1 MGSGGYVSQAD
12 YTGKSP
18 AKKGVFMNYEEF
30 YKEYSELAERLK
42 EQIATQQ
49 RLLKRINK
57 SAEKGD
63 LRAAAREL
71 PAARAIIADCDRST
85 AALAERIESADMRAY
100 LESGDFA
107 RQLTELCME
116 RRIDIKGEDNTYEVF
131 PYRLKIDPQNGEL
144 LINKRKAAGLRPRA
158 IVDLLEKERD
168 KLLSAPFNPAKYA
181 AELAAAYDIAVL
193 VGAKGK
199 KPTPGIDVYLTT
211 IYKFLTPMGR
221 FRREYDMQS
230 YALDVARLYTAGF
243 DEAGDGR
250 RFQFGPGR
258 NNNKAIRIV
267 DAAGNERFLV
277 TIRFFSE

>member
-1 MGSGGYVSQAD
+1 
-12 YTGKSP
+12 
-18 AKKGVFMNYEEF
+18 MNYEEF
-30 YKEYSELAERLK
+30 YREYTELADRLK

-57 SAEKGD
+57 GVEKGD
-63 LRAAAREL
+63 LKAAAREL
-71 PAARAIIADCDRST
+71 PAARAIVADCDRGT

-107 RQLTELCME
+107 RQLVEFCEE

-131 PYRLKIDPQNGEL
+131 PYRLKIDPQNEEL
-144 LINKRKAAGLRPRA
+144 LINKRKAGLRPRA
-158 IVDLLEKERD
+158 VADLLEKGRE

-181 AELAAAYDIAVL
+181 AELAAAYDVALL

-199 KPTPGIDVYLTT
+199 KPMPGSDVYLTT
-211 IYKFLTPMGR
+211 IYKLLTPLGR

-230 YALDVARLYTAGF
+230 YALDLARLHAANS
-243 DEAGDGR
+243 DESGDGR

-258 NNNKAIRIV
+258 NNSKAIRIV

-277 TIRFFSE
+277 TIRFFDVE

>member
-1 MGSGGYVSQAD
+1 
-12 YTGKSP
+12 
-18 AKKGVFMNYEEF
+18 MNYEDF
-30 YKEYSELAERLK
+30 YKEYAELAERLK

-57 SAEKGD
+57 GVERGD

-71 PAARAIIADCDRST
+71 PAARAIVADCDRST
-85 AALAERIESADMRAY
+85 AAIAERIESADMRAY

-107 RQLTELCME
+107 RQLVAFCEE
-116 RRIDIKGEDNTYEVF
+116 RRIDIKGEDNSYEAF
-131 PYRLKIDPQNGEL
+131 PYRLKIDPQNEEL

-158 IVDLLEKERD
+158 IADLLEKGRD
-168 KLLSAPFNPAKYA
+168 KLLSASFNSAKFA

-193 VGAKGK
+193 AAAKGK
-199 KPTPGIDVYLTT
+199 KPMPGTDVYLTT
-211 IYKFLTPMGR
+211 IYKFLTPMSR
-221 FRREYDMQS
+221 FKREYDMQN
-230 YALDVARLYTAGF
+230 YALDLARLYAVGS

-258 NNNKAIRIV
+258 NNSKAIRIL

-277 TIRFFSE
+277 TIRFFGEE